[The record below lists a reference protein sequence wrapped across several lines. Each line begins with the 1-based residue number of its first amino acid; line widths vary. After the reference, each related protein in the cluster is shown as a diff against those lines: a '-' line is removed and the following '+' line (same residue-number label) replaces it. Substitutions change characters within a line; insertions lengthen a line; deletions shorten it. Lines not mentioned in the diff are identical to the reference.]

1 MEEEMEEVRRNQ
13 ADAEAEKRLKEKALR
28 AKERQ
33 VISTPGSHRE
43 PGTPLRTP
51 RRLGL

>member
-1 MEEEMEEVRRNQ
+1 
-13 ADAEAEKRLKEKALR
+13 
-28 AKERQ
+28 

-51 RRLGL
+51 RRLGLWN